1 MPRIELLFNT
11 DGGHGIIAQ
20 QLAKDWEEFLGVRT
34 FLAQKEIKVYKDDLK
49 KHNFMTGRAGW
60 FADYADPTTFL
71 DLNRTGDGN
80 NDRAYS
86 SEVYD
91 GLLDE
96 AKLETDT
103 EKRMQILA
111 EAERLIMEEDMPL
124 VPLFYY
130 VNIYLFDPDEITGI
144 SLHPRL
150 QQDLFNIDVLGDGKG
165 KERVKD
171 IYGKDQN

>member
-1 MPRIELLFNT
+1 
-11 DGGHGIIAQ
+11 
-20 QLAKDWEEFLGVRT
+20 
-34 FLAQKEIKVYKDDLK
+34 
-49 KHNFMTGRAGW
+49 
-60 FADYADPTTFL
+60 
-71 DLNRTGDGN
+71 
-80 NDRAYS
+80 
-86 SEVYD
+86 
-91 GLLDE
+91 
-96 AKLETDT
+96 
-103 EKRMQILA
+103 
-111 EAERLIMEEDMPL
+111 MEEDMPL